1 MSSIQIYKL
10 HFGKQTWFKSLAV
23 ILKDSLTPKVQN
35 CIYWRICMLSNQETS
50 SFSSQIGEFKVWLN
64 YLLQFYR
71 LWKSRYLWIRQRRFE
86 LYVFN
91 GFNTACWSADRK
103 YNIATYTWWNWYFL
117 IFLTKPALN
126 KPCNGIIKSAAIS
139 NSQFSNS
146 TVTATNYTTLI
157 SSLPTEY
164 M

>member
-1 MSSIQIYKL
+1 
-10 HFGKQTWFKSLAV
+10 
-23 ILKDSLTPKVQN
+23 
-35 CIYWRICMLSNQETS
+35 MLSNQETS

-71 LWKSRYLWIRQRRFE
+71 LWKSRYLWTGQRRYE

-91 GFNTACWSADRK
+91 GFNTACWSEDRK
-103 YNIATYTWWNWYFL
+103 YNILHIHDETGISLFS
-117 IFLTKPALN
+117 FTKPALN
-126 KPCNGIIKSAAIS
+126 KPCNGIIKSTAVS

-157 SSLPTEY
+157 SSLPT
-164 M
+164 